1 MNQPPKS
8 INYGMKALW
17 AARCC
22 LVLCL
27 LPAYAEVGL
36 VVGGVALAAYS
47 AAHCIG
53 LVRRPGT
60 NNGKGSPFTKQRAA
74 QCPFITRHSP
84 PIKKGTEQ

>member
-8 INYGMKALW
+8 IDYGMKAVW

-47 AAHCIG
+47 GAHGIG
-53 LVRRPGT
+53 LVRRREWTSLPVVCNT
-60 NNGKGSPFTKQRAA
+60 GSQTCSHGRAV
-74 QCPFITRHSP
+74 PR
-84 PIKKGTEQ
+84 